1 MIVFCALAFASVA
14 AVLLALRA
22 GSLGASWADVLAA
35 LGGDAS
41 TTATAVIRE
50 LRLPRAVAA
59 FASGALLALSGALM
73 QVLLRNPLADPYV
86 LGISGGAAA
95 GALAAMWL
103 GLGLGVGVQ
112 QGLQIVGPEVPGLAL
127 GDGQA
132 GRQPRRLDA

>member
-86 LGISGGAAA
+86 LG
-95 GALAAMWL
+95 
-103 GLGLGVGVQ
+103 V
-112 QGLQIVGPEVPGLAL
+112 
-127 GDGQA
+127 
-132 GRQPRRLDA
+132 